1 MIAEYSTP
9 RELLKSRADSMSET
23 EVLEVLEYIAIME
36 SLRAETSEVDA
47 LDNALCKLLWEA
59 AKDTSTPSLIID
71 RSGETECR

>member
-59 AKDTSTPSLIID
+59 LSERYFNTKLDH
-71 RSGETECR
+71 RSFRRN